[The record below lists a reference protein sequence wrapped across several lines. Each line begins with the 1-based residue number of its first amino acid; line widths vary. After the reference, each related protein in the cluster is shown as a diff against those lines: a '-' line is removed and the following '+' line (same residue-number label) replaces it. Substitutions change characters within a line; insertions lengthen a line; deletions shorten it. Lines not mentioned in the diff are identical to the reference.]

1 LVRFGGPPSMCEKAG
16 AGRAGG
22 IVRDGEN
29 KGADRP
35 GTVSGEGRSIGG
47 EALVPVGSETGK

>member
-1 LVRFGGPPSMCEKAG
+1 MCEKAG
-16 AGRAGG
+16 AGRADGT
-22 IVRDGEN
+22 VRDGEN
-29 KGADRP
+29 EDADRA